1 MTLQLF
7 AARMVHATDAD
18 YSAVLVHLAKQGIHI
33 ERRGRGRLFLVY
45 RPDYKGAATA
55 RRVRQ
60 RSGAVR
66 YRWERY
72 GRLAVAD
79 VEYLQTITPFPG

>member
-1 MTLQLF
+1 
-7 AARMVHATDAD
+7 MVHATDAD
-18 YSAVLVHLAKQGIHI
+18 YSATLAELAKQGIHI

-45 RPDYKGAATA
+45 RPDYRGAATA
-55 RRVRQ
+55 RRVRL

-72 GRLAVAD
+72 GRLAAAD
-79 VEYLQTITPFPG
+79 VDYLATINLFPA